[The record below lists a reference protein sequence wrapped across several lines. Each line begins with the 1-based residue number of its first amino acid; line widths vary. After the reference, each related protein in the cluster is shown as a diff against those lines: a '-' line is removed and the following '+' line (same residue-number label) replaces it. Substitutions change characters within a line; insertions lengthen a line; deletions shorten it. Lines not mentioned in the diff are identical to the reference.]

1 MKKLITM
8 LSLIVII
15 TFSFMI
21 GCKKVETPKRAETP
35 PGAPTEPAPAPGEE
49 GAK

>member
-1 MKKLITM
+1 MKKLIIV
-8 LSLIVII
+8 LSLIGII
-15 TFSFMI
+15 TSSFMI

-49 GAK
+49 EAK